1 MDNKLD
7 ATRPTD
13 LKAIIQ
19 LLILAIVTSI
29 AIYLCYG
36 ILRPF
41 IPVLSWAVALVV
53 ITYPV
58 YLKLQNLFARNALPA
73 LVAVL
78 VLGSL
83 ILGTTTWVMH
93 EVVLALGE
101 GIQTVTNNLQQGQWE
116 RFLNEHPQLRALL
129 SWMDTHFHVRQT
141 LQGTLDSLT
150 QWAARILAASLW
162 SFVGLLLVLFTSFF
176 LFRDAAP
183 LLKDI
188 RGLIPLSRAETEEI
202 LRRVTDTI
210 YATLYGTVLVA
221 ALQGLLGGL
230 IFWVLGLPAPVVW
243 GVIMGLLAMVPYLGA
258 FLVWIPVAIALALSG
273 RWMDAVVLSV
283 WGSLV
288 IGLSDN
294 IIYPF
299 LVGRRMRFHTLIVF
313 FFLLGGVVLFGP
325 SGIVLGPVVLA
336 ITDALFE
343 IWRRRIF
350 VPRVPKGPKTEATP
364 R

>member
-1 MDNKLD
+1 MNGKIE

-13 LKAIIQ
+13 LRAIIQ
-19 LLILAIVTSI
+19 LLILASLTSI

-41 IPVLSWAVALVV
+41 IPVLSWAIALVV

-58 YLKLQNLFARNALPA
+58 YLKLQNLFARNTLPA
-73 LVAVL
+73 LVTVL
-78 VLGSL
+78 LLGSL
-83 ILGTTTWVMH
+83 ILGTTTWVVH

-101 GIQTVTNNLQQGQWE
+101 GIQAIASNLQEGRWE
-116 RFLNEHPQLRALL
+116 HFLEEDPQIRDLL
-129 SWMDTHFHVRQT
+129 LWMDTHFQLRHA
-141 LQGTLDSLT
+141 LQGTLDSVT
-150 QWAARILAASLW
+150 QWAGRIFAASFW
-162 SFVGLLLVLFTSFF
+162 SLAGFLLVLFTSFF
-176 LFRDAAP
+176 LFRDTAP

-188 RGLIPLSRAETEEI
+188 RALIPLSRSETEEI

-230 IFWVLGLPAPVVW
+230 IFWFLGLPAPVVW

-258 FLVWIPVAIALALSG
+258 FMVWIPVAIALTLSG
-273 RWMDAVVLSV
+273 RFVDAAVLSV
-283 WGSLV
+283 WGALV

-294 IIYPF
+294 VIYPL
-299 LVGRRMRFHTLIVF
+299 LVGKKMRFHTLIVF

-325 SGIVLGPVVLA
+325 SGIVLGPVILA

-350 VPRVPKGPKTEATP
+350 TP
-364 R
+364 HPHREGAVGQTN

>member
-1 MDNKLD
+1 MNGKIE

-13 LKAIIQ
+13 LRAIIQ
-19 LLILAIVTSI
+19 LLILASVTSI

-41 IPVLSWAVALVV
+41 IPVLSWAIALVV

-58 YLKLQNLFARNALPA
+58 YLKLQNLFVRNALPA

-78 VLGSL
+78 TLGFL
-83 ILGTTTWVMH
+83 ILGTTTWVVH

-101 GIQTVTNNLQQGQWE
+101 GIQTVASNLQEGQWE
-116 RFLNEHPQLRALL
+116 QFLEDNPKLRNLL
-129 SWMDTHFHVRQT
+129 SWMDTQFHLRQA
-141 LQGTLDSLT
+141 LQGTLDSVT
-150 QWAARILAASLW
+150 QWAGRILAASLW
-162 SFVGLLLVLFTSFF
+162 SLAGFLLVLFTCFF
-176 LFRDAAP
+176 LFRDTAP

-188 RGLIPLSRAETEEI
+188 RGLIPLSRSETEEI

-210 YATLYGTVLVA
+210 YATLYGSVLVA

-258 FLVWIPVAIALALSG
+258 FMVWIPVAIALALSG
-273 RWMDAVVLSV
+273 RFMDAAVLSV

-294 IIYPF
+294 LIYPL
-299 LVGRRMRFHTLIVF
+299 LVGKKMRFHTLIVF

-350 VPRVPKGPKTEATP
+350 APRPHREEPVSKSD
-364 R
+364 

>member
-1 MDNKLD
+1 
-7 ATRPTD
+7 
-13 LKAIIQ
+13 
-19 LLILAIVTSI
+19 
-29 AIYLCYG
+29 
-36 ILRPF
+36 
-41 IPVLSWAVALVV
+41 LVV

-78 VLGSL
+78 ILGSL
-83 ILGTTTWVMH
+83 ILGSTTWVVH

-101 GIQTVTNNLQQGQWE
+101 GIQTVASNLQQGQWE
-116 RFLNEHPQLRALL
+116 RLLDENPQLRNLL
-129 SWMDTHFHVRQT
+129 SWMDTHFHLRQA
-141 LQGTLDSLT
+141 LQGTLDSVT
-150 QWAARILAASLW
+150 QWAGRILAASLW
-162 SFVGLLLVLFTSFF
+162 SLAGFLLVLFTCFF
-176 LFRDAAP
+176 LFRDTAP
-183 LLKDI
+183 LLTDV
-188 RGLIPLSRAETEEI
+188 RGLIPLSRTETEEI
-202 LRRVTDTI
+202 FRRVTDTI
-210 YATLYGTVLVA
+210 YATLYGTVFVST
-221 ALQGLLGGL
+221 LQGLLGGL

-258 FLVWIPVAIALALSG
+258 FLVWIPVAMTLALGG
-273 RWMDAVVLSV
+273 RWIDALVLSV

-299 LVGRRMRFHTLIVF
+299 LVGKRMRFHTLIVF

-325 SGIVLGPVVLA
+325 SGVVLGPVVLA

-350 VPRVPKGPKTEATP
+350 VPHTHRGESAGRGGNTPKG
-364 R
+364 

>member
-1 MDNKLD
+1 MNDELET
-7 ATRPTD
+7 TRPTD

-19 LLILAIVTSI
+19 LLILATVTSI
-29 AIYLCYG
+29 AVYLCYG

-53 ITYPV
+53 VTFPV
-58 YLKLQNLFARNALPA
+58 YRKLQNLFARNALPA

-78 VLGSL
+78 ILGSL
-83 ILGTTTWVMH
+83 ILGTTTWVVH

-101 GIQTVTNNLQQGQWE
+101 GIQTVARNLQEGQWE
-116 RFLNEHPQLRALL
+116 QFLENNPRLRDLLVWMDAHFQLRQA
-129 SWMDTHFHVRQT
+129 
-141 LQGTLDSLT
+141 LQGTLDSVT
-150 QWAARILAASLW
+150 QWAGRILAASLW
-162 SFVGLLLVLFTSFF
+162 SIAGFLLVLFTCFF
-176 LFRDAAP
+176 LFRDTAP
-183 LLKDI
+183 LLMDI
-188 RGLIPLSRAETEEI
+188 RGLIPLSRSETEEI
-202 LRRVTDTI
+202 FRRVTDTI

-221 ALQGLLGGL
+221 ALQGVLGGL
-230 IFWVLGLPAPVVW
+230 IFWVLELPAPVVW

-258 FLVWIPVAIALALSG
+258 FMVWIPVAGTLALSG
-273 RWMDAVVLSV
+273 RWTDALLLVG

-294 IIYPF
+294 IIYPL
-299 LVGRRMRFHTLIVF
+299 LVGRKMRFHTLIVF

-343 IWRRRIF
+343 IWRRRVF
-350 VPRVPKGPKTEATP
+350 APRSHREALTGE